1 MNENIVKHIKEHLFS
16 VAENTP
22 KTKAVFYKT
31 GKGDYAEHDS
41 FIGVPVPDL
50 RKVAKQHREL
60 SLQYLQILLHSKTNE
75 ERLLALLILTD
86 QYANNKNEIYQF
98 YMANLS
104 QVNNWNLVDA
114 SAHLII
120 GNHLLDRDK
129 EILFRLA
136 RSSDLWER
144 RIAIVATW
152 HFIKNNQ
159 HETTLKVAEIFLGD
173 DHDLI
178 HKASGWMLREV
189 GKKDIDILRNFLNR
203 FVLKMPRTMLRY
215 AIEKFQEAERKHYL
229 QVPRGLF

>member
-1 MNENIVKHIKEHLFS
+1 MNENIVQHIKEHLFS

-22 KTKAVFYKT
+22 KTKVVFYKT
-31 GKGDYAEHDS
+31 GKGDYAEHDRFMDIS
-41 FIGVPVPDL
+41 VPDL

-86 QYANNKNEIYQF
+86 QYFRQEIKREEIYQF

-114 SAHLII
+114 SALII

-152 HFIKNNQ
+152 HFIKKQ
-159 HETTLKVAEIFLGD
+159 ST
-173 DHDLI
+173 
-178 HKASGWMLREV
+178 
-189 GKKDIDILRNFLNR
+189 
-203 FVLKMPRTMLRY
+203 
-215 AIEKFQEAERKHYL
+215 
-229 QVPRGLF
+229 